1 MTAAGTAVSDG
12 PESSAGTATGKP
24 SRAAIG
30 HAGSTQVLA
39 LAPMDSQVTLC
50 VGAPSADHYICRP
63 FMVLAD
69 DPRQQSLHGVGGPLP
84 TAKAFGRGGA
94 RRAAVKQA
102 RLHEA
107 RSRIVGRRG
116 SSPQV
121 RPTICEPADSTP
133 PAHALSLPARN
144 RTGTQLEPRTLHPP
158 PPRHHRG
165 GETHVAE
172 THLVGPQPVGD
183 VQQQGDPGGAPSS
196 TATAAPAGQT
206 ARRGITARRTSV
218 TDTYAGRSSTR
229 TRSVRPTPRLR
240 PTPVLSPPLR
250 RTADPAAA

>member
-1 MTAAGTAVSDG
+1 MVLLMIRDNKA
-12 PESSAGTATGKP
+12 
-24 SRAAIG
+24 
-30 HAGSTQVLA
+30 STVLA
-39 LAPMDSQVTLC
+39 
-50 VGAPSADHYICRP
+50 
-63 FMVLAD
+63 
-69 DPRQQSLHGVGGPLP
+69 GVGGPLP

-94 RRAAVKQA
+94 RRVELRRSTAVKQA

-107 RSRIVGRRG
+107 RSPIVGRRR
-116 SSPQV
+116 SSTQV

-133 PAHALSLPARN
+133 PAHVLSLPARN

-240 PTPVLSPPLR
+240 PTPVLSPPEERLTLPR
-250 RTADPAAA
+250 RRAAARRAYGRR